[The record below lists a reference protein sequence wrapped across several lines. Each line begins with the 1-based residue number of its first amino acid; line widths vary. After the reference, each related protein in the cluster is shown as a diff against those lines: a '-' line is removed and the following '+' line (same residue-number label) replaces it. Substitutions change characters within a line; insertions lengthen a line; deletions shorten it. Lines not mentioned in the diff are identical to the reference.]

1 MNLISDFADQ
11 SQTLDPEAASTAP
24 LPPDAFLGAE
34 AAVPLLPPSV
44 VPAGSGGGQVDMSWD
59 NGGNLLSHLQ
69 QNNEQLRA
77 DLERCRRV
85 IAESRAHASHLS
97 NLYERLVVELL
108 LQGSD
113 TGRLRNLIVA
123 MGELKRSLG

>member
-1 MNLISDFADQ
+1 
-11 SQTLDPEAASTAP
+11 
-24 LPPDAFLGAE
+24 
-34 AAVPLLPPSV
+34 
-44 VPAGSGGGQVDMSWD
+44 MSWD
-59 NGGNLLSHLQ
+59 RGRNLLSQLQ

-85 IAESRAHASHLS
+85 IAESRVRASHLS

-108 LQGSD
+108 LEGSD
-113 TGRLRNLIVA
+113 MGRLRDLILA